1 MSKEHYETSYGIDQT
16 DPHDRA
22 CAIARD
28 TEAQER
34 RCLAKRQEAF
44 RRSIERDNQ
53 ARVILVGI
61 GVVIVIFAAAVWLG
75 RVALPEWLQ

>member
-1 MSKEHYETSYGIDQT
+1 MSSEFRYDREYIQT
-16 DPHDRA
+16 DPHDR
-22 CAIARD
+22 CIAIARD
-28 TEAQER
+28 TEAHER
-34 RCLAKRQEAF
+34 RLAKRQEAF

-61 GVVIVIFAAAVWLG
+61 GVVIVIFAVAVWLG